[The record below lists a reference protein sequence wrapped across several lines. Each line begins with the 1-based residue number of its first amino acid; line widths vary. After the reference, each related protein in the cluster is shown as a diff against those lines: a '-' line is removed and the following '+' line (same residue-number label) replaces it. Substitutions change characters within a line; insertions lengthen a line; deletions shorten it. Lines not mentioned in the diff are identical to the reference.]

1 MNLYLSHSTALR
13 FWRAW
18 SAAAAVPLHA
28 FHDLGAAEAA
38 LFPDRFFAA
47 SEVLFRA
54 VRTDREIREALRRAA
69 APGDPSAASA
79 AEKAADPA
87 ASVAPGAAA
96 PRVPPASAVLGAAT
110 SCADSLEIA
119 AATAPGVV
127 APGAPAADA
136 ASASDAVPATGA
148 VAVALRTAC
157 CSDNGSVHVV
167 TTSCGGLRNSTA
179 ATRHR
184 IGGALPRGSFLK
196 VAPGV
201 FVCSPE
207 LVFVQMAASV
217 PRGALLALGYELCG
231 CYPVG
236 GDRAGALVRRPLT
249 APRRLSAFAAR
260 ATGLTGV
267 TAARSAAKQ
276 VLAKSGSIMETEV
289 SIVAFS
295 SVAQGGLGLV
305 PPKLNEP
312 VMLSARAKEATGRSR
327 VVCDWL
333 WPEARVAVEYDGRDS
348 HASPQQQARDA
359 RKRDA
364 LRIDGFDLT
373 VITSSQFHHVTQC
386 TALLLGVGCRVGPR
400 KRKLSA
406 EHAPRHLTLR
416 KQVRAHHREHFPFR
430 FKKSRP

>member
-1 MNLYLSHSTALR
+1 M
-13 FWRAW
+13 
-18 SAAAAVPLHA
+18 
-28 FHDLGAAEAA
+28 
-38 LFPDRFFAA
+38 
-47 SEVLFRA
+47 
-54 VRTDREIREALRRAA
+54 
-69 APGDPSAASA
+69 
-79 AEKAADPA
+79 
-87 ASVAPGAAA
+87 
-96 PRVPPASAVLGAAT
+96 
-110 SCADSLEIA
+110 
-119 AATAPGVV
+119 
-127 APGAPAADA
+127 
-136 ASASDAVPATGA
+136 PATGA

-184 IGGALPRGSFLK
+184 LGGALPRGSFLK

-267 TAARSAAKQ
+267 TAARAAAKR

-312 VMLSARAKEATGRSR
+312 VTLSARAKEATGLSR

-386 TALLLGVGCRVGPR
+386 TALLLGVGRRVGPR

-416 KQVRAHHREHFPFR
+416 KQVRAHHREHFPFL
-430 FKKSRP
+430 FKKSRS

>member
-13 FWRAW
+13 FWRSW

-54 VRTDREIREALRRAA
+54 VRTDREIREALRGAGA
-69 APGDPSAASA
+69 LGDPSAASA
-79 AEKAADPA
+79 AEKGADPA
-87 ASVAPGAAA
+87 ASVVPAAVA
-96 PRVPPASAVLGAAT
+96 PRVPAAVVPAAAT
-110 SCADSLEIA
+110 SRASSLGVA
-119 AATAPGVV
+119 AATAPGV
-127 APGAPAADA
+127 PAADA
-136 ASASDAVPATGA
+136 ASASDAMPATGA

-157 CSDNGSVHVV
+157 CSDGDPVHVV

-184 IGGALPRGSFLK
+184 LGGALPRGSFLK

-267 TAARSAAKQ
+267 TAARAAAKR

-312 VMLSARAKEATGRSR
+312 VTLSARAKEATGLSR

-386 TALLLGVGCRVGPR
+386 TALLLGVGRRVGPR

-406 EHAPRHLTLR
+406 AHAPRHLTLR
-416 KQVRAHHREHFPFR
+416 KQVRAHHREHFPFL
-430 FKKSRP
+430 FKKSRS

>member
-13 FWRAW
+13 FWRSW

-47 SEVLFRA
+47 SGVLFRSA
-54 VRTDREIREALRRAA
+54 CTDREIREALRGAGA
-69 APGDPSAASA
+69 LGDPSAASA
-79 AEKAADPA
+79 AEKGADPA
-87 ASVAPGAAA
+87 ASVVPAAVA
-96 PRVPPASAVLGAAT
+96 PRVPAAVVPAAAT
-110 SCADSLEIA
+110 SGVA
-119 AATAPGVV
+119 AATAPGV
-127 APGAPAADA
+127 PAADA
-136 ASASDAVPATGA
+136 ASASDAMPATGA

-157 CSDNGSVHVV
+157 CSDGDPVHVV

-267 TAARSAAKQ
+267 TAARAAAKR

-312 VMLSARAKEATGRSR
+312 VTLSARAKEATGLSR

-386 TALLLGVGCRVGPR
+386 TALLLGVGRRVGPR

-406 EHAPRHLTLR
+406 EHVPRHLTLR
-416 KQVRAHHREHFPFR
+416 KQVRAHHREHFPFL
-430 FKKSRP
+430 FKKSRS

>member
-79 AEKAADPA
+79 AEKGADPA
-87 ASVAPGAAA
+87 ASVVPAAVA
-96 PRVPPASAVLGAAT
+96 PRVPAAVVPAAAT
-110 SCADSLEIA
+110 SRASSLGVA
-119 AATAPGVV
+119 AATAPGV
-127 APGAPAADA
+127 PAADA
-136 ASASDAVPATGA
+136 ASASDAMPATGA

-157 CSDNGSVHVV
+157 CSDNGSAHVV

-184 IGGALPRGSFLK
+184 LGGALPRGSFLK

-267 TAARSAAKQ
+267 TAARAAAKR

-312 VMLSARAKEATGRSR
+312 VTLSARAKEATGLSR

-386 TALLLGVGCRVGPR
+386 TALLLGVGRRVGPR

-406 EHAPRHLTLR
+406 EHVPRHLTLR

>member
-1 MNLYLSHSTALR
+1 MSLYLSHSTALR
-13 FWRAW
+13 FWRSW

-47 SEVLFRA
+47 SGVLFRA
-54 VRTDREIREALRRAA
+54 ACTDREIREALRGAGA
-69 APGDPSAASA
+69 LGDPSAASA
-79 AEKAADPA
+79 AEKGADPA
-87 ASVAPGAAA
+87 ASVVPAAVA
-96 PRVPPASAVLGAAT
+96 PRVPAAVVLEAAT
-110 SCADSLEIA
+110 SRASSLGVA
-119 AATAPGVV
+119 AATAPGVA
-127 APGAPAADA
+127 APGVPAADA
-136 ASASDAVPATGA
+136 ASASDAMPATGA

-184 IGGALPRGSFLK
+184 LGGALPRGSFLK

-249 APRRLSAFAAR
+249 VPRRLSAFAAR

-267 TAARSAAKQ
+267 TAARAAAKR

-312 VMLSARAKEATGRSR
+312 VTLSARAKEATGLSR

-386 TALLLGVGCRVGPR
+386 TALLLGVGRRVGPR

-406 EHAPRHLTLR
+406 EHVPRHLTLR
-416 KQVRAHHREHFPFR
+416 KQVRAHHREHFPFL
-430 FKKSRP
+430 FKKSRS

>member
-1 MNLYLSHSTALR
+1 M
-13 FWRAW
+13 
-18 SAAAAVPLHA
+18 
-28 FHDLGAAEAA
+28 
-38 LFPDRFFAA
+38 
-47 SEVLFRA
+47 
-54 VRTDREIREALRRAA
+54 
-69 APGDPSAASA
+69 
-79 AEKAADPA
+79 
-87 ASVAPGAAA
+87 
-96 PRVPPASAVLGAAT
+96 
-110 SCADSLEIA
+110 
-119 AATAPGVV
+119 
-127 APGAPAADA
+127 
-136 ASASDAVPATGA
+136 
-148 VAVALRTAC
+148 
-157 CSDNGSVHVV
+157 
-167 TTSCGGLRNSTA
+167 
-179 ATRHR
+179 
-184 IGGALPRGSFLK
+184 
-196 VAPGV
+196 
-201 FVCSPE
+201 
-207 LVFVQMAASV
+207 
-217 PRGALLALGYELCG
+217 CG

-312 VMLSARAKEATGRSR
+312 VMLSARAKEATGLSR

-386 TALLLGVGCRVGPR
+386 TALLLGVGRRVGPR

>member
-13 FWRAW
+13 FWRSW

-47 SEVLFRA
+47 SGVLFRA
-54 VRTDREIREALRRAA
+54 ACTDREIREALRGAGA
-69 APGDPSAASA
+69 LGDPSAASA
-79 AEKAADPA
+79 AEKGADPA
-87 ASVAPGAAA
+87 ASVVPAAVA
-96 PRVPPASAVLGAAT
+96 PRVPAAVVPAAAT
-110 SCADSLEIA
+110 SRASSLGVA
-119 AATAPGVV
+119 AATAPGV
-127 APGAPAADA
+127 PAADA
-136 ASASDAVPATGA
+136 ASASDAMPATGA

-184 IGGALPRGSFLK
+184 LGGALPRGSFLK

-312 VMLSARAKEATGRSR
+312 VMLSARAKEATGLSR

-386 TALLLGVGCRVGPR
+386 TALLLGVGRRVGPR

>member
-79 AEKAADPA
+79 AEKGADPA
-87 ASVAPGAAA
+87 ASVVPAAVA
-96 PRVPPASAVLGAAT
+96 PRVPAAVVPAAAT
-110 SCADSLEIA
+110 SRASSLGVA
-119 AATAPGVV
+119 AATAPGV
-127 APGAPAADA
+127 PAADA
-136 ASASDAVPATGA
+136 ASASDAMPATGA

-157 CSDNGSVHVV
+157 CSDNGSAHVV

-184 IGGALPRGSFLK
+184 LGGALPRGSFLK

-267 TAARSAAKQ
+267 TAARAAAKR

-312 VMLSARAKEATGRSR
+312 VTLSARAKEATSLSR

-386 TALLLGVGCRVGPR
+386 TALLLGVGRRVGPR

-406 EHAPRHLTLR
+406 EHVPRHLTLR
-416 KQVRAHHREHFPFR
+416 KQVRAHHREHFPFL
-430 FKKSRP
+430 FKKSRS

>member
-1 MNLYLSHSTALR
+1 MSLYLSHSTALR

-28 FHDLGAAEAA
+28 FHGMGAAEAA

-54 VRTDREIREALRRAA
+54 ARTDREIREALRRAA
-69 APGDPSAASA
+69 ALGDPSAASA
-79 AEKAADPA
+79 AEKGADPA
-87 ASVAPGAAA
+87 ASVVPAAVA
-96 PRVPPASAVLGAAT
+96 PRVPAAVVPAAAT
-110 SCADSLEIA
+110 SRASSLGVA
-119 AATAPGVV
+119 AATAPGV
-127 APGAPAADA
+127 PAADA
-136 ASASDAVPATGA
+136 ASASDAMPATGA

-157 CSDNGSVHVV
+157 CSDNGSAHVV

-184 IGGALPRGSFLK
+184 LGGALPRGSFLK

-267 TAARSAAKQ
+267 TAARAAAKR

-312 VMLSARAKEATGRSR
+312 VTLSARAKEATGLSR

-386 TALLLGVGCRVGPR
+386 TALLLGVGRRVGPR

-406 EHAPRHLTLR
+406 EHVPRHLTLR
-416 KQVRAHHREHFPFR
+416 KQVRAHHREHFPFL
-430 FKKSRP
+430 FKKSRS

>member
-110 SCADSLEIA
+110 SCADSLGVA
-119 AATAPGVV
+119 AATAPGV
-127 APGAPAADA
+127 PAADA
-136 ASASDAVPATGA
+136 ASASDAMPATGA

-184 IGGALPRGSFLK
+184 LGGALPRGSFLK

-267 TAARSAAKQ
+267 TAARAAAKR

-312 VMLSARAKEATGRSR
+312 VTLSARAKEATGLSR

-386 TALLLGVGCRVGPR
+386 TALLLGVGRRVGPR

-406 EHAPRHLTLR
+406 EHVPRHLTLR

>member
-54 VRTDREIREALRRAA
+54 VRTDREIREALRGAGA
-69 APGDPSAASA
+69 LGDPSAASA

-110 SCADSLEIA
+110 SCADSLGVA
-119 AATAPGVV
+119 AATAPGV
-127 APGAPAADA
+127 PAADA
-136 ASASDAVPATGA
+136 ASASDAMPATGA

-157 CSDNGSVHVV
+157 CSDNGSAHVV

-184 IGGALPRGSFLK
+184 LGGALPRGSFLK

-267 TAARSAAKQ
+267 TAARAAAKR

-312 VMLSARAKEATGRSR
+312 VTLSARAKEATGLSR

-386 TALLLGVGCRVGPR
+386 TALLLGVGRRVGPR

-406 EHAPRHLTLR
+406 EHVPRHLTLR

>member
-47 SEVLFRA
+47 SGVLFRSA
-54 VRTDREIREALRRAA
+54 CTDREIREALRGAGA
-69 APGDPSAASA
+69 LGDPSAASA
-79 AEKAADPA
+79 AEKGADPA
-87 ASVAPGAAA
+87 ASVVPAAVA
-96 PRVPPASAVLGAAT
+96 PRVPAAVVPAAAT
-110 SCADSLEIA
+110 SRASSRGVA
-119 AATAPGVV
+119 AATAPGV
-127 APGAPAADA
+127 PAADA
-136 ASASDAVPATGA
+136 ASASDAMPATGA

-267 TAARSAAKQ
+267 TAARAAAKQ

-312 VMLSARAKEATGRSR
+312 VMLSARAKEATGLSR

-386 TALLLGVGCRVGPR
+386 TALLLGVGRRVGPR

-406 EHAPRHLTLR
+406 EHVPRHLTLR

>member
-47 SEVLFRA
+47 SGVLFRA

-157 CSDNGSVHVV
+157 CSDGDPVHVV

-267 TAARSAAKQ
+267 TAARAAAKQ

-312 VMLSARAKEATGRSR
+312 VMLSARAKEATGLSR

>member
-110 SCADSLEIA
+110 SCADSLGVA
-119 AATAPGVV
+119 AATAPGV
-127 APGAPAADA
+127 PAADA
-136 ASASDAVPATGA
+136 ASASDAMPATGA

-157 CSDNGSVHVV
+157 CSDNGSAHVV

-184 IGGALPRGSFLK
+184 LGGALPRGSFLK

-267 TAARSAAKQ
+267 TAARAAAKR

-312 VMLSARAKEATGRSR
+312 VTLSARAKEATSLSR

-386 TALLLGVGCRVGPR
+386 TALLLGVGRRVGPR

-406 EHAPRHLTLR
+406 EHVPRHLTLR